1 MREEE
6 TKFGRRVYYDT
17 ADVPAVLD
25 EAREMVWQ
33 PYIGWR
39 ARLRLSPF
47 RSGPEYLLDFFVRGR
62 WVFTGT
68 DDDAARLLDAFQ
80 TFLDEH
86 RDHVDGHLFRRR
98 QYVGCEGEKPC
109 GGSGSSTRHRC

>member
-6 TKFGRRVYYDT
+6 TKYGRRVYYDAT
-17 ADVPAVLD
+17 DVPAVLD
-25 EAREMVWQ
+25 EAREMVWH
-33 PYIGWR
+33 PFIGWR

-47 RSGPEYLLDFFVRGR
+47 SSGPRYLLDFFVRGR

-68 DDDAARLLDAFQ
+68 DDDAARLLEAFQ

-86 RDHVDGHLFRRR
+86 RDHVHDRLFRR
-98 QYVGCEGEKPC
+98 QHYA
-109 GGSGSSTRHRC
+109 GGQGATTALAQRDH